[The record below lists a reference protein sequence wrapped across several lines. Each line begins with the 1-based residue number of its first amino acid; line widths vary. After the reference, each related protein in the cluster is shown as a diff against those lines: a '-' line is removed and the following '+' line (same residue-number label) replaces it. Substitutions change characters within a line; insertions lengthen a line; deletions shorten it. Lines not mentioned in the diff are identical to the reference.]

1 MSGYSVFS
9 RYYDA
14 LTRNVAYDDRCGQ
27 YCTLLARHGAQPH
40 LVLDLACGTGSFT
53 LELARRGMEPIGVD
67 ASPTMLA
74 EAQQKAAQAGQ
85 NILFLCQ
92 PMQRLDLYG
101 TVEAAFCTLD
111 SINHL
116 TRPAWV
122 QETFRRVALFLEPG
136 GLFLFDANTPYK
148 HQAVLGNQTYVME
161 TDAVYCVWQNEL
173 QPDRMTV
180 QFQLDFFEKQGGL
193 YARRTERF
201 RERAY
206 TDEEVRAWLEA
217 AGLACIDCV
226 AERTLAAPDEHTE
239 RVIYVARS
247 MKEKKE

>member
-1 MSGYSVFS
+1 MSGYSIFS
-9 RYYDA
+9 RYYDD
-14 LTRNVAYDDRCGQ
+14 LTRNVSYGDRCAQ
-27 YCTLLARHGAQPH
+27 YCTLLSRHGAHPH

-74 EAQQKAAQAGQ
+74 EAQQKAAESGES
-85 NILFLCQ
+85 ILFLCQ

-116 TRPAWV
+116 TRPEWV
-122 QETFRRVALFLEPG
+122 QETFRRVALFLEPD
-136 GLFLFDANTPYK
+136 GLFLFDVNTPYK
-148 HQAVLGNQTYVME
+148 HQTVLGNQTYVME
-161 TDAVYCVWQNEL
+161 TDEVYCVWQNEL
-173 QPDRMTV
+173 QPDQLTV
-180 QFQLDFFEKQGGL
+180 QFQLDFFEKKNGL

-206 TDEEVRAWLEA
+206 TDAELRAWLDA
-217 AGLACIDCV
+217 AGLDCVDCV
-226 AERTLAAPDEHTE
+226 ASHTLEAPGTQTE

-247 MKEKKE
+247 MKK